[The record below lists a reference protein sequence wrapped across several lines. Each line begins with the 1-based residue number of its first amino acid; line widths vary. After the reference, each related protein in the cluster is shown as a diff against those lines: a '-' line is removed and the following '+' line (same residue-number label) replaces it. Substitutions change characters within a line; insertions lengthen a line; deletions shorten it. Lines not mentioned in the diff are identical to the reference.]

1 MIKKRRPATSGQERE
16 ALIKMAADES
26 ELSRRTG
33 NYKEQS
39 TAGTSARVKKYIEPV
54 VETTLNVTSLG
65 GLATGAAKMIP
76 TIVKGVKKLLTPR
89 NAAKAVGNGTGRIA
103 PTATN
108 AEREALK
115 KARDATKVGGNST
128 GKPKENIYEES
139 KRTVDRIPPAS
150 DAGRP
155 FSPGGVQTTPKPKP
169 KPTPVSS
176 RVPTGAKVVGATV
189 AASPLLVPN
198 EDEIRRS
205 KERQELEKQ
214 IDEEAKAMGLPP
226 VKRTKRGIAA
236 AGERLQD
243 QARERKEKEKAQET
257 RSNIPNTAPREG
269 EPGSA
274 SNPKY
279 VGPPPKV
286 TPLKNEDEAK
296 DKKPKSSFDSE
307 PDPREDPSAWRKWNF
322 KRVKAAEKAGV
333 KPESIAKSSMD
344 KEISERNM
352 YDVSDKKGGRI
363 KTSPKVKRAV
373 GGMVKPKKKTSSPR
387 GAGCAE
393 RGYGKAMMGGGKVK
407 AYKAGGKVGGNRLY

>member
-39 TAGTSARVKKYIEPV
+39 TAGASARAKKYIEPV

-65 GLATGAAKMIP
+65 GLLTGAAKMIP
-76 TIVKGVKKLLTPR
+76 TIIKGAVKLLTPG

-103 PTATN
+103 PEATTAQ
-108 AEREALK
+108 REAVK
-115 KARDATKVGGNST
+115 NAAKNRDAAKAGETPG
-128 GKPKENIYEES
+128 GKPRENIYEES
-139 KRTVDRIPPAS
+139 TRRVDRIPPAS

-155 FSPGGVQTTPKPKP
+155 FSPGGVQTTPKPKTKP
-169 KPTPVSS
+169 TPTPTTTPTPVSS
-176 RVPTGAKVVGATV
+176 RVPTGAKVAAATV
-189 AASPLLVPN
+189 AASPVLVPD
-198 EDEIRRS
+198 EDEIDMAAINQVRR
-205 KERQELEKQ
+205 
-214 IDEEAKAMGLPP
+214 
-226 VKRTKRGIAA
+226 
-236 AGERLQD
+236 
-243 QARERKEKEKAQET
+243 ARKKG
-257 RSNIPNTAPREG
+257 NVVNTAPPEG
-269 EPGSA
+269 KPGSA
-274 SNPKY
+274 SNPIY

-286 TPLKNEDEAK
+286 KKKKDEPK
-296 DKKPKSSFDSE
+296 DKKPKSSFDPE
-307 PDPREDPSAWRKWNF
+307 PDSREDPSAWRKWNF

-333 KPESIAKSSMD
+333 KPESIAKSSLD

-363 KTSPKVKRAV
+363 KTSPKVKRAA

-387 GAGCAE
+387 GAGCAQ

>member
-39 TAGTSARVKKYIEPV
+39 TAGASARAKKYIEPV

-65 GLATGAAKMIP
+65 GSVIGAAKMIP
-76 TIVKGVKKLLTPR
+76 MIVKGAKGIVKLFTPSNAAKVLKDGKATLASDGYYRHEREAVKKLQTEAAKKR
-89 NAAKAVGNGTGRIA
+89 MEQAGYKKTDAAKNRDAAKAGET
-103 PTATN
+103 
-108 AEREALK
+108 
-115 KARDATKVGGNST
+115 
-128 GKPKENIYEES
+128 
-139 KRTVDRIPPAS
+139 
-150 DAGRP
+150 
-155 FSPGGVQTTPKPKP
+155 P

-176 RVPTGAKVVGATV
+176 KVPTGAKVVAATV

-205 KERQELEKQ
+205 KEREELEKQ

-243 QARERKEKEKAQET
+243 QARERKEREKAQET

-279 VGPPPKV
+279 VPTLKV
-286 TPLKNEDEAK
+286 TPLKEEGTRVDQ
-296 DKKPKSSFDSE
+296 SSFDSE

-333 KPESIAKSSMD
+333 KPESIAKSSQQKQKEKQQQKQKEKQQQKQKEKQKKNFRKKIFMKNQLEELILFHLHLVRVVQVLRVVYKQNLD
-344 KEISERNM
+344 LQQQHLKEILQL
-352 YDVSDKKGGRI
+352 VLFLL
-363 KTSPKVKRAV
+363 PLPV
-373 GGMVKPKKKTSSPR
+373 
-387 GAGCAE
+387 
-393 RGYGKAMMGGGKVK
+393 
-407 AYKAGGKVGGNRLY
+407 L

>member
-39 TAGTSARVKKYIEPV
+39 TAGASARAKKYIEPV

-65 GLATGAAKMIP
+65 GLVTGAAKMIP
-76 TIVKGVKKLLTPR
+76 TIIKGAVKLLTPR
-89 NAAKAVGNGTGRIA
+89 NAAKALKEGKATLA
-103 PTATN
+103 PEATTAQ
-108 AEREALK
+108 REAVK
-115 KARDATKVGGNST
+115 KLQKEAAKKRMEQAGYPKTDAAKTRDAAKAGKTPVGKPAGKPAGKPVDNTVSPAAATAAGAVATIPFFVT
-128 GKPKENIYEES
+128 GKRGN
-139 KRTVDRIPPAS
+139 
-150 DAGRP
+150 
-155 FSPGGVQTTPKPKP
+155 
-169 KPTPVSS
+169 
-176 RVPTGAKVVGATV
+176 
-189 AASPLLVPN
+189 
-198 EDEIRRS
+198 
-205 KERQELEKQ
+205 
-214 IDEEAKAMGLPP
+214 
-226 VKRTKRGIAA
+226 VKDT
-236 AGERLQD
+236 
-243 QARERKEKEKAQET
+243 
-257 RSNIPNTAPREG
+257 SPREG
-269 EPGSA
+269 ESGSA
-274 SNPKY
+274 SNPIY
-279 VGPPPKV
+279 VGPPPTATALKNKNEPKDNKV
-286 TPLKNEDEAK
+286 TE
-296 DKKPKSSFDSE
+296 KKSESSFDSE